1 MGSLVRAQAGELRW
15 SQGLQETVTL
25 FYFPIARKTYSLIT
39 LLLNYF
45 VVLNGLQLRII
56 FHQPQPLPLH
66 LGLVCGGPW

>member
-1 MGSLVRAQAGELRW
+1 
-15 SQGLQETVTL
+15 
-25 FYFPIARKTYSLIT
+25 

-56 FHQPQPLPLH
+56 FHQPQPLPLD